1 VLGWLYRRLADGR
14 VYELLGLVAELR
26 LKGQMP
32 LPDGDG
38 GLGGLTLRDR
48 RADMAEVW

>member
-1 VLGWLYRRLADGR
+1 VLADEKKPLVECR

-32 LPDGDG
+32 LPVGDG
-38 GLGGLTLRDR
+38 GLGGLTFSDR
-48 RADMAEVW
+48 RADMADVW

>member
-1 VLGWLYRRLADGR
+1 MLADEKKPLVEGR

-26 LKGQMP
+26 LKGQIP
-32 LPDGDG
+32 LPVGDG

-48 RADMAEVW
+48 KADMAEVW

>member
-1 VLGWLYRRLADGR
+1 

-32 LPDGDG
+32 LPVGEV
-38 GLGGLTLRDR
+38 GLGGLMLSDR